1 MYKKIVSPFLFLF
14 DPESIHN
21 FTFTLLKLSF
31 KFPLTKYIV
40 SFLLS
45 LENPKLE
52 KQLFGLNFK
61 NPIGVAA
68 GLDKNAAHINE
79 FSSFGFGFI
88 EIGTITPEPQIGN
101 PKKRLFRLEKDNAI
115 INRMG
120 FNNEGIEKI
129 LPRLNDNFDV
139 IIGGNIG
146 KNKSTPNSEAKS
158 DYLKCFKKLYNY
170 IDYFVINISSPN
182 TPGLRELQTPTF
194 LKDLFKDLNIERSN
208 RKKYKPILIKIS
220 PDLAKNKIDELLR
233 IIESCKIDGIVATNT
248 TVNFP
253 KLKSKSKN
261 ESGGLSGAPLQKKS
275 NQIISYISKK
285 TEGKLPIIGVGGILS
300 AKDAID
306 KLKCGA
312 HLVQLYTGII
322 YEGPVIAKKI
332 KKQILEEI

>member
-21 FTFTLLKLSF
+21 FTFTLLKLFF

-40 SFLLS
+40 SFFLS

-129 LPRLNDNFDV
+129 LPRLKDNFDV

-146 KNKSTPNSEAKS
+146 KNKWTPNSEAKS
-158 DYLKCFKKLYNY
+158 DYLKCFKKLYNC
-170 IDYFVINISSPN
+170 IDYFVINVSSPN
-182 TPGLRELQTPTF
+182 TPGLRELQTPNF
-194 LKDLFKDLNIERSN
+194 LNDLFKDLNTERSN

-220 PDLAKNKIDELLR
+220 PDLPKNKIDELLS

-248 TVNFP
+248 TVKFP
-253 KLKSKSKN
+253 KLDSKSKN
-261 ESGGLSGAPLQKKS
+261 ETGGLSGAPLQKKS

-285 TEGKLPIIGVGGILS
+285 TDGKLPIIGVGGILS

-306 KLKCGA
+306 KLRCGA

-332 KKQILEEI
+332 KKEILKAI

>member
-14 DPESIHN
+14 DPESVHN
-21 FTFTLLKLSF
+21 FTFILLKLSF

-40 SFLLS
+40 SLLLS
-45 LENPKLE
+45 LEDPKLE

-61 NPIGVAA
+61 NPVGVAA
-68 GLDKNAAHINE
+68 GLDKNAAHIRE
-79 FSSFGFGFI
+79 FSSFGFGFV
-88 EIGTITPEPQIGN
+88 EVGTITPEPQIGN

-120 FNNEGIEKI
+120 FNNEGLEKI
-129 LPRLNDNFDV
+129 LIRLKNNYDV

-146 KNKSTPNSEAKS
+146 KNKSTPNSEAKL
-158 DYLKCFKKLYNY
+158 DYLKCFKKLYDY

-182 TPGLRELQTPTF
+182 TPGLRELQTPNF
-194 LKDLFKDLNIERSN
+194 LKDLFKDLNIERAK

-220 PDLAKNKIDELLR
+220 PDLEKNKIDELLQ
-233 IIESCKIDGIVATNT
+233 IIKHCKIDGIVATNT

-253 KLKSKSKN
+253 KLVSKSKN
-261 ESGGLSGAPLQKKS
+261 ESGGLSGTPLQKKS

-285 TEGKLPIIGVGGILS
+285 TDGNLPIIGVGGILC
-300 AKDAID
+300 AKDAIN
-306 KLKCGA
+306 KLRCGA

-332 KKQILEEI
+332 KKQILKEI

>member
-21 FTFTLLKLSF
+21 FTFTILKLSF

-120 FNNEGIEKI
+120 FNNEGLEKI
-129 LPRLNDNFDV
+129 LTRLKNNYDV

-146 KNKSTPNSEAKS
+146 KNKSTPNAEAKL
-158 DYLKCFKKLYNY
+158 DYLKCFKKL
-170 IDYFVINISSPN
+170 
-182 TPGLRELQTPTF
+182 
-194 LKDLFKDLNIERSN
+194 
-208 RKKYKPILIKIS
+208 
-220 PDLAKNKIDELLR
+220 
-233 IIESCKIDGIVATNT
+233 
-248 TVNFP
+248 
-253 KLKSKSKN
+253 
-261 ESGGLSGAPLQKKS
+261 
-275 NQIISYISKK
+275 
-285 TEGKLPIIGVGGILS
+285 
-300 AKDAID
+300 
-306 KLKCGA
+306 
-312 HLVQLYTGII
+312 
-322 YEGPVIAKKI
+322 
-332 KKQILEEI
+332 

>member
-14 DPESIHN
+14 DPESVHN
-21 FTFTLLKLSF
+21 FTFILLKLFF

-40 SFLLS
+40 SFFLS
-45 LENPKLE
+45 LEDPKLE
-52 KQLFGLNFK
+52 KRLFGLNFK
-61 NPIGVAA
+61 NPVGVAA
-68 GLDKNAAHINE
+68 GLDKNAAHIRE
-79 FSSFGFGFI
+79 FSTFGFGFV
-88 EIGTITPEPQIGN
+88 EVGTITPEPQIGN

-120 FNNEGIEKI
+120 FNNEGLEKI
-129 LPRLNDNFDV
+129 LTRLKNDYDV

-146 KNKSTPNSEAKS
+146 KNKSTPNAEAKL
-158 DYLKCFKKLYNY
+158 DYLKCFNKLYDY
-170 IDYFVINISSPN
+170 VDYFVINISSPN
-182 TPGLRELQTPTF
+182 TPGLRELQTPNF
-194 LKDLFKDLNIERSN
+194 LRDLFKDVNIERAK

-220 PDLAKNKIDELLR
+220 PDLEKNKIDELLQ
-233 IIESCKIDGIVATNT
+233 IIKHCKIDGIVATNT

-253 KLKSKSKN
+253 KLVSKSKN

-285 TEGKLPIIGVGGILS
+285 TDGKLPIIGVGGILS
-300 AKDAID
+300 AKDAIN
-306 KLKCGA
+306 KLRCGA

-332 KKQILEEI
+332 KKQILKEI

>member
-120 FNNEGIEKI
+120 FNNQGIEKI
-129 LPRLNDNFDV
+129 LPRLKDNFDV

-194 LKDLFKDLNIERSN
+194 LKDLFKDLNLERSN

-220 PDLAKNKIDELLR
+220 PDLAKNKIDELLL
-233 IIESCKIDGIVATNT
+233 IIESCKIDVIVATNT

-253 KLKSKSKN
+253 KLESKSKN
-261 ESGGLSGAPLQKKS
+261 ESGGLSGAPLQEKS

-285 TEGKLPIIGVGGILS
+285 TKGKLPIIGVGGILS
-300 AKDAID
+300 ARDAID

>member
-14 DPESIHN
+14 DPESVHN

-45 LENPKLE
+45 LEHPKLE

-120 FNNEGIEKI
+120 FNNEGLEKI
-129 LPRLNDNFDV
+129 LTRLKNNYDV

-146 KNKSTPNSEAKS
+146 KNKSTTNAEAKL
-158 DYLKCFKKLYNY
+158 DYLKCFKILYDY
-170 IDYFVINISSPN
+170 IDYFVINVSSPN
-182 TPGLRELQTPTF
+182 TPGLRELQTPNF
-194 LKDLFKDLNIERSN
+194 LRDLFKDLNIERAN

-220 PDLAKNKIDELLR
+220 PDLEKNKIDELLQV
-233 IIESCKIDGIVATNT
+233 IKHCKIDGIVATNT

-253 KLKSKSKN
+253 KLVSKSKN
-261 ESGGLSGAPLQKKS
+261 ELGGLSGAPLQKKS

-285 TEGKLPIIGVGGILS
+285 TDGKLPIIGVGGILS
-300 AKDAID
+300 AKDAIN
-306 KLKCGA
+306 KLRCGA

-332 KKQILEEI
+332 KKQILKEI